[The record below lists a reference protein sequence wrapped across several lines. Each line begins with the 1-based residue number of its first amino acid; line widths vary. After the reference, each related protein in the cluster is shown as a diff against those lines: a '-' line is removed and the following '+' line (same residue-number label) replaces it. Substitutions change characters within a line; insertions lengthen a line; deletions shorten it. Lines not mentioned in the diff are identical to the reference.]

1 MVIVDQIKQRE
12 TMRIRE
18 KELQE
23 KEKQQMLQQMEQLSR
38 EEQIIADKKRDDARR
53 LMLEVEEANK
63 DSMGKKLE
71 EKEKEKL

>member
-23 KEKQQMLQQMEQLSR
+23 KEKQQMLQQMDQLSK
-38 EEQIIADKKRDDARR
+38 EEQIIADKKREDAKR

-63 DSMGKKLE
+63 GSMTKKQE
-71 EKEKEKL
+71 